1 MAEGIAYAGEFDIS
15 SLKLYTATGEIIDLS
30 AVYQELDIYENMF
43 SNALTGT
50 IQILDTNNLTMN
62 APITG
67 QEFLSFKINTP
78 GLDNVPIDFTNH
90 VMSIYKIDLRVSDRG
105 SELIIL
111 HFCSPELLRNNR
123 TRLSK
128 VFEGNISDTVVE
140 ILKGAKALN
149 TEKELFVEHTL
160 GIKKTIVPNKNP
172 YSLIRDLTTDAI
184 SMDGSPHFVFFEN
197 LDGIH
202 FRTLDSLYEQGS
214 VGEFIASDKGDID
227 FAEGGISNVEEDL
240 KRVLEYSFASNND
253 TKRNIK
259 SGMFGSKAIRHNI
272 YLKNYRVIP
281 YDYFDE
287 FNKHKRVCN
296 NTSTDNPIYND
307 GAVDFAN
314 NLSDFKDAKIFMHGT
329 SEDSAGTDTQHYGGA
344 YTPNKIL
351 NNISSRYAKNTEI
364 DNGVK
369 INMQINGNTTVR
381 TGSVI
386 DFQLPIVGTNHTG
399 DDFDVYH
406 SGKFLITKANH
417 HFVSLGKKYTIHL
430 SAVKDSFNSKL
441 PSGFGESQEPR
452 GGQL

>member
-90 VMSIYKIDLRVSDRG
+90 VMSIYKIDLRMSDRG

-272 YLKNYRVIP
+272 YLKN
-281 YDYFDE
+281 
-287 FNKHKRVCN
+287 
-296 NTSTDNPIYND
+296 
-307 GAVDFAN
+307 
-314 NLSDFKDAKIFMHGT
+314 
-329 SEDSAGTDTQHYGGA
+329 
-344 YTPNKIL
+344 
-351 NNISSRYAKNTEI
+351 
-364 DNGVK
+364 
-369 INMQINGNTTVR
+369 
-381 TGSVI
+381 
-386 DFQLPIVGTNHTG
+386 
-399 DDFDVYH
+399 
-406 SGKFLITKANH
+406 
-417 HFVSLGKKYTIHL
+417 
-430 SAVKDSFNSKL
+430 
-441 PSGFGESQEPR
+441 
-452 GGQL
+452 